1 MEQQLS
7 EATSNAGS
15 WTMEDEEK
23 LCTLE
28 NTVREKERVISRLEC
43 QVEEQVICL
52 SLLLSL
58 SFHSYQLNSFWS
70 IFIKI
75 HFSPTLFLSHFRL
88 FRSAAFP
95 SPWSNNGSGNGSGAT
110 TLCIAT

>member
-1 MEQQLS
+1 MITVVANEMLNFLCWQVRVMEQQLS

-52 SLLLSL
+52 PFFLLPLRVFNQTHPS
-58 SFHSYQLNSFWS
+58 SF
-70 IFIKI
+70 
-75 HFSPTLFLSHFRL
+75 
-88 FRSAAFP
+88 
-95 SPWSNNGSGNGSGAT
+95 
-110 TLCIAT
+110 LCLYLTI